1 MRVLVFGTT
10 GRVGSEIVRQASSR
24 GHDVTVFVRHRKSLS
39 AILKPSEVICGDV
52 RNISAVTDAMISRP
66 FDAVLS
72 AIGVG
77 KLEPS
82 TLVTDG
88 TRSILDSMHLTGV
101 RRYLAVSGTAEMPRQ
116 TVFGRIASAIFR
128 RTPVGH
134 AIRDHDGAYA
144 IVAASD
150 LNWTLAGCPY
160 LRDGPAKGDYKTV
173 LTYPGGFKVIHPQDV
188 ANFMVGDLLDRR
200 FPRQIVGLWY

>member
-1 MRVLVFGTT
+1 
-10 GRVGSEIVRQASSR
+10 
-24 GHDVTVFVRHRKSLS
+24 
-39 AILKPSEVICGDV
+39 
-52 RNISAVTDAMISRP
+52 MISRP

-72 AIGVG
+72 AIGAG

-88 TRSILDSMHLTGV
+88 TRSILDAMQSTGV
-101 RRYLAVSGTAEMPRQ
+101 RRYLAVSGTAEMPSQ
-116 TVFGRIASAIFR
+116 TIVGRITSAIFR
-128 RTPVGH
+128 CTPVGH

-144 IVAASD
+144 IVSASD

-160 LRDGPAKGDYKTV
+160 LRDGPANGDYKAV
-173 LTYPGGFKVIHPQDV
+173 LTYPGGFKVIHPPDV
-188 ANFMVGDLLDRR
+188 ANFMVGELLDRR